1 MSTFVQHH
9 IKLQTRDKGQSSG
22 AGRGRARLAFD
33 AYFKK
38 YTWATGEAL
47 PACPEERWEL
57 QGQIRALMDSAKKLK
72 RAGDPRKA
80 ESARL
85 LQVMRDKLK
94 LVAERDGRYANKRK
108 ALDVAG
114 STLQARCNGPGRG
127 GFRVAKVGQKHGEE
141 CDEAPAVD
149 RPGRRQL

>member
-94 LVAERDGRYANKRK
+94 RVARRDGRYDKYAKKRK
-108 ALDVAG
+108 ALH
-114 STLQARCNGPGRG
+114 
-127 GFRVAKVGQKHGEE
+127 VAKV
-141 CDEAPAVD
+141 
-149 RPGRRQL
+149 